1 MSRMPNKRGKQ
12 KKAETPDERSR
23 KRESGLPG
31 GGQGR
36 VDEVGPTGVY
46 PMSAG
51 LPEGRHPEI
60 RTPASWGQG
69 ERGAEGYNDAGGSE
83 LVWRDGQLLGG
94 LTAGPGGEPTIDIH
108 GGDRPPRRTKTMP
121 RTAMN
126 LIAPAVRDCIDEC
139 VRCHEIC
146 LSTETYCLEQGGSHA
161 EEAHITLLVDCADIC
176 QTAADFMLRGSD
188 EHGRICAVCA
198 VLCQRCAEDCDQ
210 FVGDDVMHACAEACR
225 RCADSC
231 EQVSTARV

>member
-1 MSRMPNKRGKQ
+1 MPHAHTRVYSIPPPMTDWRTLCGPLSLENPRASVTMTNKREKQ
-12 KKAETPDERSR
+12 KKPDTLEEQSR

-36 VDEVGPTGVY
+36 VDEVGPTGIY

-108 GGDRPPRRTKTMP
+108 GGDRLPTPG
-121 RTAMN
+121 N
-126 LIAPAVRDCIDEC
+126 Q
-139 VRCHEIC
+139 
-146 LSTETYCLEQGGSHA
+146 SNQGGA
-161 EEAHITLLVDCADIC
+161 ESSPPTS
-176 QTAADFMLRGSD
+176 QKAARK
-188 EHGRICAVCA
+188 
-198 VLCQRCAEDCDQ
+198 
-210 FVGDDVMHACAEACR
+210 R
-225 RCADSC
+225 R
-231 EQVSTARV
+231 RP